1 MAKSRKYTM
10 RTKRRY
16 NKKTRSNKKNSKSK
30 SKSKSKSNRNK
41 KGGGLFSFLSSSTP
55 TEAKSLA
62 DLGKERN
69 RLMQQINLLDEQR
82 MSGTASANILMDIG
96 NLKNQLQEVNDQM
109 EMARSRR

>member
-30 SKSKSKSNRNK
+30 SKSKSNHRNK
-41 KGGGLFSFLSSSTP
+41 KGGGLFSFMSSSTP